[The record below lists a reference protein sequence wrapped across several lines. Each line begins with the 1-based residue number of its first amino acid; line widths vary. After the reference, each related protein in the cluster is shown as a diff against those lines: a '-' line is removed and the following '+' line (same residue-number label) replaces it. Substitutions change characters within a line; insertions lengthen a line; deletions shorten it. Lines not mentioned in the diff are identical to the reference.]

1 MSSTI
6 LLEKM
11 PPALQN
17 LRVALVHYWLVRR
30 RGGEQVLE
38 ALADMFPQAD
48 IFTLVLDPASLSGA
62 LRHRRIY
69 TSFLQ
74 RVPGIRRHYQRFL
87 PLFPLAL
94 ENFNLEGYDLVISSE
109 SGPAK
114 GVITGRRTCH
124 VCYCHT
130 PMRYLWDMYTAYRE
144 NAPGGSL
151 GRAFYSIVSHY
162 LRLWDQLSAARVD
175 YFVANSHHV
184 AGRIWKTYRR
194 SAEVIYPPVA
204 VDQYDGG
211 GESREFY
218 LVAGQLIRYK
228 RVELAIAACNN
239 LRRKLVVIGEGDE
252 FGRLSRMAG
261 PTVTML
267 GWQPDEVLKD
277 HYSRCRAMLFPG
289 EEDFGMTPV
298 EAQASGRPVI
308 AFGRGGVLESV
319 RGYFTGDSPCADP
332 TGIFFEESS
341 IQSLSAAIL
350 DFESNEKQFSA
361 IKIRAHAQQFSCQR
375 FRSEMS
381 RFLLSKLDQF
391 HFSQSELESRCLSNY
406 KSGDSQDFCR
416 EHSQDFSKEW
426 I

>member
-1 MSSTI
+1 MSSAA
-6 LLEKM
+6 LLEKV

-48 IFTLVLDPASLSGA
+48 IFTLVLDPASLGEA

-74 RVPGIRRHYQRFL
+74 RVPGIRRHYQKLL

-114 GVITGRRTCH
+114 GVITGSRTCH

-130 PMRYLWDMYTAYRE
+130 PMRYLWDMYADYRK
-144 NAPGGSL
+144 NVPGGAL

-162 LRLWDQLSAARVD
+162 LRLWDQLSAERVD

-184 AGRIWKTYRR
+184 AGRIWNTYRR
-194 SAEVIYPPVA
+194 CAEVIYPPVA
-204 VDQYDGG
+204 VEQYDSGG
-211 GESREFY
+211 KSREFY
-218 LVAGQLIRYK
+218 LVASQLIRYK
-228 RVELAIAACNN
+228 RIDLAIAACNN
-239 LRRKLVVIGEGDE
+239 LGRKLVVIGEGDE

-267 GWQPDEVLKD
+267 GWQPDQVLKD
-277 HYSRCRAMLFPG
+277 HYSRCRALLFPG

-308 AFGRGGVLESV
+308 AFGRGGALESV
-319 RGYFTGDSPCADP
+319 RGYFTGDSPCPDP
-332 TGIFFEESS
+332 TGVFFEESS
-341 IQSLSAAIL
+341 VQSLSAAIL

-361 IKIRAHAQQFSCQR
+361 TKIQAHAQQFSYRR

-381 RFLLSKLDQF
+381 RFLLSRLEQF
-391 HFSQSELESRCLSNY
+391 RLSQSEPQSRSLSNC
-406 KSGDSQDFCR
+406 KSGDPQDASG
-416 EHSQDFSKEW
+416 EYSQDFSKEW